1 MLVSEGEKTKLSGQN
16 NNLAFLIEE
25 LCDSLILDC
34 FLCFFSSSLRFVWPI
49 FIVNTMERHNIACGC
64 VCRGRGSIIF
74 VSQVNPR
81 CNRTE
86 TDISIRTV
94 YFGNSWN
101 LL

>member
-1 MLVSEGEKTKLSGQN
+1 MLVLEGAKTRLSGQN
-16 NNLAFLIEE
+16 KNLAFLIEG
-25 LCDSLILDC
+25 LCDFLISTV
-34 FLCFFSSSLRFVWPI
+34 FFPFFSSSLRFVWPI
-49 FIVNTMERHNIACGC
+49 FIVNTKEWHNIAYGC
-64 VCRGRGSIIF
+64 VCRGRGSVIF
-74 VSQVNPR
+74 ANQVNPQ

>member
-1 MLVSEGEKTKLSGQN
+1 MLVLEGAKTRLSGQN
-16 NNLAFLIEE
+16 KNLAFLIEG
-25 LCDSLILDC
+25 LCDFLILE
-34 FLCFFSSSLRFVWPI
+34 LSFFSCGLRFVWPI
-49 FIVNTMERHNIACGC
+49 FFVNTMERHSIAYGC
-64 VCRGRGSIIF
+64 VCRGRGSVIF
-74 VSQVNPR
+74 VNQVNPQ